1 MDKRLVYGLIGLAG
15 VVVAA
20 GVVTAV
26 VVSGKKEKA
35 TDVEED
41 VAEETAEA

>member
-26 VVSGKKEKA
+26 LVTGKKGKDEA
-35 TDVEED
+35 

>member
-26 VVSGKKEKA
+26 LVTNKKDK
-35 TDVEED
+35 VEEP
-41 VAEETAEA
+41 VADEETAEA

>member
-26 VVSGKKEKA
+26 LVSNKKEKV